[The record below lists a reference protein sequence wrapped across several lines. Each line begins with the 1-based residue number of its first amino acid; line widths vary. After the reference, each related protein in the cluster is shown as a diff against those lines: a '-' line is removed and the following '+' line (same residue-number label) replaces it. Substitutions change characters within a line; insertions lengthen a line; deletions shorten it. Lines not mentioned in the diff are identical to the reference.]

1 MSSYFQPYST
11 RKGVWNVKE
20 KLEETDLNEPCRTG
34 KLEIVKDKVGK
45 GLCKNTM
52 NTALAIASCHGHLQ
66 IVQFLVENGA
76 EPHYQNN
83 YAVRL
88 AAVLGRTDVVK
99 FLLEHGADKDQALQ
113 SIIIAEHIIGDNRYD
128 YDETY
133 YGNLFH
139 HFETTDL
146 LIEKGAHKNK
156 ALNFACEQGKLT
168 FVKILV
174 EKGAEVSFEN
184 HYPVRAAS
192 SNGYLQI
199 VKFLKEKGA
208 DITALNNHA
217 VRSACLFGHLETV
230 KFLHENGADLTAKNN
245 IALKNACDNGY
256 LEVVKYLVEN
266 GVDVTVDDNYPL
278 CGSVN
283 FGQLKVVQYLL
294 ENGADIT
301 ARDNF
306 SVKNSAKLR
315 NFEMFT
321 FLVSK
326 GADVTANN
334 NEILKYCLTSGIN
347 NKVLKYLII
356 YCNIDAQSLDKFT
369 QKLFLLEKQ
378 KFIDA
383 ANTIVNW
390 WIPKCYD
397 LKRESGQRM
406 AERNFE
412 KFRAL

>member
-1 MSSYFQPYST
+1 MWSFQPYS
-11 RKGVWNVKE
+11 KGVLVKE

-45 GLCKNTM
+45 GLRKNTM

-88 AAVLGRTDVVK
+88 AAVLGHTDVVK

-113 SIIIAEHIIGDNRYD
+113 SIIIAEHIIGDNRND

-174 EKGAEVSFEN
+174 EKGAEVSFKN
-184 HYPVRAAS
+184 DYPVRAAS

-230 KFLHENGADLTAKNN
+230 KFLHENGADLTAYWN
-245 IALKNACDNGY
+245 IAIKNACYHGHS
-256 LEVVKYLVEN
+256 EVVKYLVEN
-266 GVDVTVDDNYPL
+266 GVDVTTDDNYLL
-278 CGSVN
+278 CNSVDS
-283 FGQLKVVQYLL
+283 GRLELVEYLL
-294 ENGADIT
+294 EKGADIA

-306 SVKNSAKLR
+306 SVKSSVFFD
-315 NFEMFT
+315 NFKMFT

-334 NEILKYCLTSGIN
+334 NAILKYCLSSVN

-356 YCNIDAQSLDKFT
+356 YCNIDSQSLDGFT
-369 QKLFLLEKQ
+369 RKLFLQEKQ

-383 ANTIVNW
+383 ANTIANW

-412 KFRAL
+412 KFCAL